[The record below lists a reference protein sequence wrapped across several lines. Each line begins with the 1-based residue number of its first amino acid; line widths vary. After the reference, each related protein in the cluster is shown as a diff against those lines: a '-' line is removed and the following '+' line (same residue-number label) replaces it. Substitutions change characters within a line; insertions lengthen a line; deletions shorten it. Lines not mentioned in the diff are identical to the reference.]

1 MKLEIR
7 RNLISVLAF
16 VGFIWLIFLINVP
29 LSLTEWNL
37 VQNYGLKP
45 RTLSGLVGI
54 LTMPFLHDGFEHL
67 LGNTIPLAVLL
78 FMLSVTRENARR
90 IWISITVIAGVFTWV
105 IGLSSPVVGASSLV
119 YGLTAYLMV
128 VPLIGLRLIDE
139 RKLVSAGTA
148 VLVGVLYGGT
158 LFWGLLP
165 TAGKSVAWD
174 AHLLGA
180 AAGAVF
186 AHYTLR
192 PRSTKSVSSSSVA
205 KPAPSTPEAVSESPA
220 VF

>member
-7 RNLISVLAF
+7 RNLFSVLAF

-45 RTLSGLVGI
+45 RTVSGLIGI
-54 LTMPFLHDGFEHL
+54 FTMPFLHDGFDHL

-90 IWISITVIAGVFTWV
+90 ILISITVLAGLFTWV

-119 YGLTAYLMV
+119 YGLTAYL
-128 VPLIGLRLIDE
+128 ITAGIHE

-165 TAGKSVAWD
+165 TPGKHVAWD

-192 PRSTKSVSSSSVA
+192 PKVSKSVSSSPVA
-205 KPAPSTPEAVSESPA
+205 KPVPSASEAVSESPA

>member
-29 LSLTEWNL
+29 LSLTDWNL

-45 RTLSGLVGI
+45 RTVSGLVGI
-54 LTMPFLHDGFEHL
+54 FTMPFLHDGFEHL

-78 FMLSVTRENARR
+78 FMLSVTRDNARR
-90 IWISITVIAGVFTWV
+90 ILISVTVLAGLFTWLV
-105 IGLSSPVVGASSLV
+105 GLSSPVVGASSLV
-119 YGLTAYLMV
+119 YGLTAYL
-128 VPLIGLRLIDE
+128 ITAGIHE

-165 TAGKSVAWD
+165 TAGKHVAWD

-192 PRSTKSVSSSSVA
+192 PKLSKALTGSHVEKEL
-205 KPAPSTPEAVSESPA
+205 PITPDGISESTA
-220 VF
+220 AF

>member
-29 LSLTEWNL
+29 LSLTDWDL

-78 FMLSVTRENARR
+78 FMLSVTRDNARR
-90 IWISITVIAGVFTWV
+90 IWISITVLAGLFTWV

-119 YGLTAYLMV
+119 YGLTAYL
-128 VPLIGLRLIDE
+128 ITAGIHE
-139 RKLVSAGTA
+139 RKLVSAVTA

-165 TAGKSVAWD
+165 IAGKSVAWD

-192 PRSTKSVSSSSVA
+192 PRSTKSVSSSVA
-205 KPAPSTPEAVSESPA
+205 KPATSTSEAVSESPA